1 MPVMTKETTVFVCGI
16 MLTIVPFL
24 GIPSLYK
31 VVLTVGLGVILT
43 LTGYALRRA
52 RFLITIDRGNGE
64 RAADSFVETTE
75 PLFDERTLQ

>member
-1 MPVMTKETTVFVCGI
+1 MTKETTVFVCGI
-16 MLTIVPFL
+16 ALIIVPFL

-31 VVLTVGLGVILT
+31 VSLVVGLGIILV

-52 RFLITIDRGNGE
+52 RFLSTIDHGNGE
-64 RAADSFVETTE
+64 RGVDSFVETTE